1 MLKEPPC
8 YRKTGCD
15 CFRSSC
21 SENDWTVSV
30 ITFAL
35 VVMSLA
41 CVFSVE
47 TRSLVLLFVGI
58 LLTLVFF
65 LFVQWVRSGWVY
77 IDSVKLDYDSRQVLF
92 ECHTRRR
99 TFSEAIPF
107 GRFLF
112 HYDNKISAMGSRGFG
127 WLLRHLFEKGRNADT
142 LSFYNLHDRV
152 LTLFWC
158 DWDISECER
167 LLAALEDFVP
177 ENSVDDINKP
187 YYDKVS
193 NRR

>member
-1 MLKEPPC
+1 MLKDPPC

-15 CFRSSC
+15 LFRSSC
-21 SENDWTVSV
+21 GESSWTMCIV
-30 ITFAL
+30 TFAL
-35 VVMSLA
+35 VVIPLA
-41 CVFSVE
+41 CVVSVE
-47 TRSLVLLFVGI
+47 AHSLALLLGGI
-58 LLTLVFF
+58 LLTLAFS
-65 LFVQWVRSGWVY
+65 LFVQRLRSSWVY
-77 IDSVKLDYDSRQVLF
+77 IDSVKLDYDSRHALF
-92 ECHTRRR
+92 ECHTRHR

-107 GRFLF
+107 DTFLF

-127 WLLRHLFEKGRNADT
+127 WLLCHLFEKGRNAET

-152 LTLFWC
+152 LTLFVC

-167 LLAALEDFVP
+167 LVAALEDFVP

>member
-35 VVMSLA
+35 VVIPLA
-41 CVFSVE
+41 CVVSVE
-47 TRSLVLLFVGI
+47 AHSLALLLGGI

-107 GRFLF
+107 DTFLF

-152 LTLFWC
+152 LTLFVC

>member
-47 TRSLVLLFVGI
+47 TRSFVLLFVGI

-107 GRFLF
+107 DTFLF
-112 HYDNKISAMGSRGFG
+112 HYDNKISAMGTLGFG
-127 WLLRHLFEKGRNADT
+127 WLLCRLFEEVRISDT

-158 DWDISECER
+158 DWDVSECER

>member
-35 VVMSLA
+35 VVIPLA
-41 CVFSVE
+41 CVVSVE
-47 TRSLVLLFVGI
+47 AHSLALLLGGI

-112 HYDNKISAMGSRGFG
+112 HYDNKISAMGTLGFG
-127 WLLRHLFEKGRNADT
+127 WLLCRLFEGGRISDT

-152 LTLFWC
+152 LTLFWS
-158 DWDISECER
+158 DWDVSECER

>member
-77 IDSVKLDYDSRQVLF
+77 IDSVKLDYDSRHALF
-92 ECHTRRR
+92 ECHTRHR

-107 GRFLF
+107 DTFLF

-158 DWDISECER
+158 DWDVSECER

>member
-47 TRSLVLLFVGI
+47 TRSLVQLLGGI
-58 LLTLVFF
+58 LLTLAFF

-158 DWDISECER
+158 DWDVSECER